1 MYVHVHVYTLLVCI
15 HSVVQYIGLSHVEI
29 VMRFCTCPSCG
40 LREAYLL
47 SIVISLLFIILC
59 AFIPNLLVGQQ
70 QHFIDSN
77 SNISLSQTSQKVRRI
92 HVDNQKKVN
101 QSKIIIFW
109 TKYKQRRWIN
119 KDSWVKCGIYKC
131 LITSNYSLMPY
142 ADAVVFRGFDSSLA
156 QDIEHAL
163 SNPKP
168 RLTHQYWIYY
178 NSESALRTH
187 NLPINITKYEPVFNL
202 TMTYKLD
209 SDIVYGYGRVVPG
222 KHLDG
227 YDSKRNYLEGRNVT
241 AFAVISN
248 CYHRRLDYIH
258 ELQKYMDIDIYG
270 RCHGKPICRKC
281 WGIAK
286 QYKFFLAFENSLCAD
301 YVTEKTFA
309 NAFTH
314 EVVPVIMSGANLSN
328 PLLIPQGSYI
338 NARSYSSPKELAT
351 YLMQVSNN
359 STLYNS
365 FFKWRA
371 KWKIVGQWQY
381 KNRFCSVCEK
391 LYESQDVKIYKNIHN
406 WFNKDKECTEWPMTN
421 TSTV

>member
-1 MYVHVHVYTLLVCI
+1 MN
-15 HSVVQYIGLSHVEI
+15 HSSGALD
-29 VMRFCTCPSCG
+29 MRPSCCQTCPSMSCG
-40 LREAYLL
+40 LREAYIF
-47 SIVISLLFIILC
+47 SIITCLLFIIVCVCVPEVLE
-59 AFIPNLLVGQQ
+59 GQ
-70 QHFIDSN
+70 QHFIKSN
-77 SNISLSQTSQKVRRI
+77 FSVSDMTWYMYIKNILSSSQRTSKV
-92 HVDNQKKVN
+92 HVRLDNQKKVN

-109 TKYKQRRWIN
+109 TKYKQQRWIN
-119 KDSWVKCGIYKC
+119 KDSWVKCGPTHNYKC
-131 LITSNYSLMPY
+131 LTTSNYSLLPN
-142 ADAVVFRGFDSSLA
+142 ADALVFRGFGGFLEL
-156 QDIEHAL
+156 DIEHAL
-163 SNPKP
+163 SISP

-178 NSESALRTH
+178 NRESSLRTH
-187 NLPINITKYEPVFNL
+187 YLPINITKYEPVFNW

-248 CYHRRLDYIH
+248 CFQRRLDYVH

-301 YVTEKTFA
+301 YLTEKTFG

-328 PLLIPQGSYI
+328 PLLIPQGSHI

-351 YLMQVSNN
+351 YLMEVSNN

-371 KWKIVGQWQY
+371 KWKVVDQY
-381 KNRFCSVCEK
+381 RYKDTLCSVCEK
-391 LYESQDVKIYKNIHN
+391 LYESKEAKIYKNIYN
-406 WFNKDKECTEWPMTN
+406 WFSMDKECTEWPTK
-421 TSTV
+421 